1 MLCEVK
7 KHLIVS
13 KMSKRKKNDVT
24 PREVASKMYPIRFTP
39 TQFETLNKKATQACL
54 KKSEFIIRLIE
65 QREINQPLSKQ
76 ELIMLTRVANNLNQL
91 TRFAHLGNLNVDA
104 IIEIVQKL
112 KLVLC

>member
-1 MLCEVK
+1 MACSARQIEFQNMDRKQIKDNNVK
-7 KHLIVS
+7 VLAN
-13 KMSKRKKNDVT
+13 KR
-24 PREVASKMYPIRFTP
+24 
-39 TQFETLNKKATQACL
+39 FELRLTDIQLEKLEFKAAQAYL

-65 QREINQPLSKQ
+65 EREINQPLSKQ
-76 ELIMLTRVANNLNQL
+76 ELIVLTGVANNLNQL